1 MTAATLVVTGTD
13 GGVGK
18 TTAALA
24 ILGRAVSMGW
34 RTAAY
39 KPVTSGCKRTSE
51 GLRADDA
58 RALQKA
64 ATERHPYARVNPY
77 AFESAITPY
86 LAAEAA
92 GERVRLPVLN
102 DGHAYL
108 AESADLVI
116 VEGAGGWLEPLN
128 PDISFGGWVAQQG
141 WPVLLVVG
149 LRPGCL
155 NHALLTAE
163 ALGRRCPWVGWV
175 ASGGTQRMPAYEETL
190 AALKGRLSA
199 PFWGELP
206 PGAVAIADLKEAPLA
221 ALRAL
226 SSDEAD

>member
-1 MTAATLVVTGTD
+1 MTAASLVVTGTD
-13 GGVGK
+13 LGVGK
-18 TTAALA
+18 TTVALA
-24 ILGRAVSMGW
+24 ILGRAASMGW

-39 KPVTSGCKRTSE
+39 KPVAAGCRTTAE
-51 GLRADDA
+51 GLRAKDA

-92 GERVRLPVLN
+92 GERVRLQVLN
-102 DGHAYL
+102 DGHAFL
-108 AESADLVI
+108 AERADLVI
-116 VEGAGGWLEPLN
+116 IEGTGGWLEPLN

-163 ALGRRCPWVGWV
+163 AMGRRSQWVGWV
-175 ASGGTQRMPAYEETL
+175 ASGGMQRMPAYEETL

-199 PFWGELP
+199 PFWGELL
-206 PGAVAIADLKEAPLA
+206 PGAVAIPDLKDAPLE
-221 ALRAL
+221 ALRAMP
-226 SSDEAD
+226 SDGAE